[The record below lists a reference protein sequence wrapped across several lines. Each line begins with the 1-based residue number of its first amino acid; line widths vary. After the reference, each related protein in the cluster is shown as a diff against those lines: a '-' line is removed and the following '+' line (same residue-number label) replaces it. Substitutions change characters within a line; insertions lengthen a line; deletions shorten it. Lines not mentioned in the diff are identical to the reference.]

1 MKVGNA
7 RVVLNA
13 QPSMPLTQWDQL
25 GQTLLV
31 MSFRTTPELLTLLGN
46 LIQLTELSLWVEHQS
61 TAWQVIDGIQIA
73 RVWLNGI
80 PAHLPGAD
88 QLVTVQEGVVE
99 TLPAGDDKT
108 NSGVY
113 SALDAL
119 RNAQRAWALQGN
131 RSHAL
136 VKLLLQL
143 SSDSAADASAILQ
156 LVRFVQSNGGKG
168 RVQTSTKD
176 ALTFQLTD
184 PLGVVAVLA
193 AADASADSVIKVVTV
208 ALLSG
213 NSVALGFDSALNAA
227 VQSILK

>member
-61 TAWQVIDGIQIA
+61 TAWQVIDGIQIP

-88 QLVTVQEGVVE
+88 QLVPVQDGAVE

-143 SSDSAADASAILQ
+143 SSAADASAIVQ
-156 LVRFVQSNGGKG
+156 LIRFVQSNGGKG

-213 NSVALGFDSALNAA
+213 NTVALSFDSAHNAA